1 MRISATAMRRGLAG
15 AFATCALG
23 GVAAATIALP
33 TATAQPAPCTA
44 SGFANTASGV
54 LGAAGGYLDTHPGA
68 NDVLTRAATQSPG
81 EAQSSVRGYF
91 VSNPNEAIDLRN
103 IVRPL
108 TDLRNRCGVN
118 VTPSQLGALLDGLS
132 QQ

>member
-1 MRISATAMRRGLAG
+1 MKMSAISVRRGLYG

-33 TATAQPAPCTA
+33 TASAAPAPCNA
-44 SGFANTASGV
+44 SGFATTASGV

-68 NDVLTRAATQSPG
+68 NDVLTAAGTQSTG
-81 EAQSSVRGYF
+81 QAESSVRAYF
-91 VSNPNEAIDLRN
+91 QAHPNEYLDLQN

-108 TDLRNRCGVN
+108 TDLRNQCGVA
-118 VTPSQLGALLDGLS
+118 VTPGQLATLFDALS
-132 QQ
+132 A

>member
-1 MRISATAMRRGLAG
+1 MKMSAISVRRGLFG

-33 TATAQPAPCTA
+33 TATAAPACSA
-44 SGFANTASGV
+44 SGLASTASGV

-68 NDVLTRAATQSPG
+68 NDALTAAGTQSPAQ
-81 EAQSSVRGYF
+81 AQSSVRGYF
-91 VSNPNEAIDLRN
+91 TAHPNEYIDLQN

-108 TDLRNRCGVN
+108 TDLRNQCN
-118 VTPSQLGALLDGLS
+118 VQVSPAQLATLFDALS
-132 QQ
+132 A